1 MNRIARDIKNWKW
14 WAGMREAKWGER
26 YHPDSGAW
34 WDKIPNIYDPAT
46 QGWMSYQC
54 RGIYGPEFFVCF
66 TDGQWKAWSCCMHG
80 FVGETSPILVGET
93 RGEVLLAAIEA
104 AP

>member
-1 MNRIARDIKNWKW
+1 
-14 WAGMREAKWGER
+14 
-26 YHPDSGAW
+26 
-34 WDKIPNIYDPAT
+34 
-46 QGWMSYQC
+46 
-54 RGIYGPEFFVCF
+54 
-66 TDGQWKAWSCCMHG
+66 MHG